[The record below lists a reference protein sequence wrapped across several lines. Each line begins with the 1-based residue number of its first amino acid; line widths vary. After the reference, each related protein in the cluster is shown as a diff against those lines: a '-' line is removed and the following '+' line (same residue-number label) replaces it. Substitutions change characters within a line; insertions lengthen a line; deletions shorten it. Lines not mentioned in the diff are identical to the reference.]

1 MRAGWARSVLDVQ
14 QDAAARLVAVNV
26 FWLNPELSSCPC
38 TAMVIYPAGPS
49 WSKWNRSLPRFIA
62 RNIFLSL
69 SHRINLPSS
78 WTRVEDDNKDGI
90 CRMFLSLLACG
101 SLRSTD
107 WWALSRSVFMSFLIR
122 EKWFE
127 TGMQLLGFQ
136 QHALLPPPP
145 PHFFIRGTKQM
156 VVVSAAA
163 AATRLLK
170 PWLSTF

>member
-1 MRAGWARSVLDVQ
+1 
-14 QDAAARLVAVNV
+14 
-26 FWLNPELSSCPC
+26 
-38 TAMVIYPAGPS
+38 
-49 WSKWNRSLPRFIA
+49 
-62 RNIFLSL
+62 
-69 SHRINLPSS
+69 
-78 WTRVEDDNKDGI
+78 
-90 CRMFLSLLACG
+90 
-101 SLRSTD
+101 
-107 WWALSRSVFMSFLIR
+107 MSFLIR

-145 PHFFIRGTKQM
+145 HVFIRGTKQM

>member
-1 MRAGWARSVLDVQ
+1 
-14 QDAAARLVAVNV
+14 
-26 FWLNPELSSCPC
+26 
-38 TAMVIYPAGPS
+38 
-49 WSKWNRSLPRFIA
+49 
-62 RNIFLSL
+62 
-69 SHRINLPSS
+69 
-78 WTRVEDDNKDGI
+78 
-90 CRMFLSLLACG
+90 
-101 SLRSTD
+101 
-107 WWALSRSVFMSFLIR
+107 MSFLIR